1 MKTLPL
7 AATLLA
13 LSLLVGHPTI
23 AQTHSH
29 DDDDPLVETGQA
41 TFAAIAEIVEA
52 LMADPKTDWTKVD
65 IPALRWHL
73 IDMHEV
79 TMNAVVATTVDGRTV
94 LFRASGAGR
103 TVEAIQRMLVAHAGS
118 DDLPPGW
125 VVSAA
130 VLPDGAELAVTTN
143 EIDDA
148 LVVEALGLIGVLTLG
163 AHHERHHLQM
173 ATGKHHH

>member
-1 MKTLPL
+1 MKLLPL
-7 AATLLA
+7 AAPVVA
-13 LSLLVGHPTI
+13 LSLLVGHPTS
-23 AQTHSH
+23 AQSHSHH
-29 DDDDPLVETGQA
+29 DDDPPVETGQA
-41 TFAAIAEIVEA
+41 TFAAIAEIVET

-65 IPALRWHL
+65 IAALRRHL

-118 DDLPPGW
+118 DDLPARW

-130 VLPDGAELAVTTN
+130 VAPDGAELIVTTD

-148 LVVEALGLIGVLTLG
+148 LVVKALGLIGVLTLG
-163 AHHERHHLQM
+163 SHHQRHHLHI
-173 ATGKHHH
+173 ATGKHHN